1 MIKLCKQIVSSA
13 FFSSYNAK
21 MFMLFL
27 GYVVVLA
34 ILLPSALE
42 MIDTRSLPASSVLES
57 TLDPA
62 LESTFLQYFYLVFLP
77 FIGAITLY
85 VENFIGILVLF
96 FALILSDR
104 LKIFQHYVLLL
115 LLYLLC
121 AYPSL
126 VSSDLVPGFHIGIL
140 VLFFALILSDR
151 LKIFQHYVL
160 LLLLYL
166 LCAYPSLVSSDL
178 VPGFHASVLEA
189 LALLS
194 NENYAMLFALYG
206 GKIVWVFLALA
217 VFEWGFYYFKRLEIP
232 RVVWENLGFVFV
244 LYVVVFGIYSYDSK
258 SLVLY

>member
-13 FFSSYNAK
+13 FSSSYNAK

-42 MIDTRSLPASSVLES
+42 MIDTRSLPASSPLES

-85 VENFIGILVLF
+85 AENF
-96 FALILSDR
+96 
-104 LKIFQHYVLLL
+104 
-115 LLYLLC
+115 
-121 AYPSL
+121 
-126 VSSDLVPGFHIGIL
+126 IGIL

>member
-13 FFSSYNAK
+13 FSSSYNAK

-27 GYVVVLA
+27 GYVVMLA

-42 MIDTRSLPASSVLES
+42 MIDTRSLPASS
-57 TLDPA
+57 P

-85 VENFIGILVLF
+85 AENFIGILVLF

-121 AYPSL
+121 
-126 VSSDLVPGFHIGIL
+126 V
-140 VLFFALILSDR
+140 
-151 LKIFQHYVL
+151 
-160 LLLLYL
+160 
-166 LCAYPSLVSSDL
+166 YPSLVSSDL

-217 VFEWGFYYFKRLEIP
+217 VFEWGFYCFKRLEIP